1 MLQELVFLTLVFLA
15 VIYYTFKKRF
25 YIVYTTFL
33 SILIGGVLQYLVSNS
48 LSFSSIPP
56 SMEILVLSTL
66 SVFNWAFWIPTL
78 VFFILA
84 MDFPLCAVSGLLLGY
99 GLGKWHS
106 IKRKKI
112 MFQKGEAKRKVIHSS
127 LGLFLGGAA
136 LFLNKWILLPVFAS
150 GCIIS
155 VALYKI
161 KIPIFSKISEEVKRE
176 KEWAGKGAFYFMLG
190 SLLPIY
196 IEQPWIIL
204 VIALGD
210 GLSTLIGRFLGYTP
224 IYGKKTLEGTFAGFL
239 AALAVSR
246 HFYTPAIVP
255 AFVYLIAELI
265 APIDDNLAIPIA
277 MSALYLF

>member
-1 MLQELVFLTLVFLA
+1 MLQELIFLALVFLA
-15 VIYYTFKKRF
+15 VIYYTVKKRF
-25 YIVYTTFL
+25 YVVYTAFL
-33 SILIGGVLQYLVSNS
+33 AIMVGGVLQYLVSGS

-56 SMEILVLSTL
+56 SLEILVLSTL
-66 SVFNWAFWIPTL
+66 SVFNWLLWIPTL
-78 VFFILA
+78 AFFILA
-84 MDFPLCAVSGLLLGY
+84 MDYPLCAVSGLLIGY

-127 LGLFLGGAA
+127 LGLLLGGAA
-136 LFLNKWILLPVFAS
+136 LILNKWIILPLFAV
-150 GCIIS
+150 GCVMSII
-155 VALYKI
+155 LYQV
-161 KIPIFSKISEEVKRE
+161 KIPFFSGISKEVKRD

-190 SLLPIY
+190 SLLPVY

-204 VIALGD
+204 VVALGD

-246 HFYTPAIVP
+246 NFYTPAIVP

-277 MSALYLF
+277 MSMLYLI